1 MNSREY
7 LRVGQIVRA
16 HGVRGAVKIDPTT
29 DDPERFRA
37 LKEVF
42 LEMHD
47 GYRPVDVLSAKI
59 LNNGVVLQLQ
69 GYDSPEKA
77 EMLRGIFVCVDRQ
90 HAVKLPAYSYFI
102 ADLIGS
108 TVTDTDGNV
117 YGKITDVY
125 GTGANDVW
133 EIDGGKLSVPA
144 LKSLIASFNAEARS
158 IVFYADVLRE
168 VGLFED

>member
-1 MNSREY
+1 M
-7 LRVGQIVRA
+7 RA